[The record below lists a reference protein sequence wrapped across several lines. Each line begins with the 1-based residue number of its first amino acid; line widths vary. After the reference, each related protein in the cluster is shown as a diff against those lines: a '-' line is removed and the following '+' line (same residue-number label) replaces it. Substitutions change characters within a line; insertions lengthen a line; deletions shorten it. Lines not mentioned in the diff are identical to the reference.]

1 MTAHARAARQAMGAI
16 KEVFE
21 HHYPD
26 FVGEILIVNTPGFVQ
41 RTWAVVSRLMP
52 AWWGVRLGEL
62 AELEA

>member
-1 MTAHARAARQAMGAI
+1 MGAI